1 MRLELTKKTDLA
13 FQALASI
20 ATHGDQ
26 RMNGSELAASLDIT
40 THYLPHVMAPLTRAG
55 WVASTSGPHGGYSIA
70 VDLHDITLLD
80 LVEAVEGSIDNNR
93 CLHLGPQHKA
103 DQGTC
108 ALHHPWTK
116 ARQALINALAETD
129 IGEIIYET
137 SDTSSVER
145 EQTLSA

>member
-13 FQALASI
+13 FQALAAI
-20 ATHGDQ
+20 AARGEERT
-26 RMNGSELAASLDIT
+26 NGSELAESLDIT

-70 VDLHDITLLD
+70 VDLHEITLLD
-80 LVEAVEGSIDNNR
+80 LVEAVEGPIDDGR
-93 CLHLGPQHKA
+93 CLHLGPLH
-103 DQGTC
+103 GVETTTC

-116 ARQALINALAETD
+116 ARQALISALAEANVGD
-129 IGEIIYET
+129 IILE
-137 SDTSSVER
+137 SSPPSMIDR

>member
-20 ATHGDQ
+20 AAQGDQ
-26 RMNGSELAASLDIT
+26 RTNGSDLTASLEIT

-70 VDLHDITLLD
+70 VDLHEITLLD
-80 LVEAVEGSIDNNR
+80 LVEAVEGPIDNGR
-93 CLHLGPQHKA
+93 CLHLGPRHNV
-103 DQGTC
+103 DQTAC

-116 ARQALINALAETD
+116 ARQALITALAETNVA
-129 IGEIIYET
+129 EIIEAP
-137 SDTSSVER
+137 SAPSMIDQER
-145 EQTLSA
+145 TLSA

>member
-20 ATHGDQ
+20 AAQGDQ
-26 RMNGSELAASLDIT
+26 RTNGSDLAESLDIT

-70 VDLHDITLLD
+70 VDLHEITLLD
-80 LVEAVEGSIDNNR
+80 LVEAVEGPIDNSR
-93 CLHLGPQHKA
+93 CLHLGPRHNTNQE
-103 DQGTC
+103 TC

-116 ARQALINALAETD
+116 ARQALITALAETNV
-129 IGEIIYET
+129 GEIIEAPD
-137 SDTSSVER
+137 SPSMVDHKH
-145 EQTLSA
+145 TLSA

>member
-20 ATHGDQ
+20 AAQGDQ
-26 RMNGSELAASLDIT
+26 RTNGSDLAASLEIT

-70 VDLHDITLLD
+70 VDLHEISLLD
-80 LVEAVEGSIDNNR
+80 LVEAVEGPIDNSR
-93 CLHLGPQHKA
+93 CLHLGPRHSM
-103 DQGTC
+103 DQAAC

-116 ARQALINALAETD
+116 ARQALITALAETNV
-129 IGEIIYET
+129 GEIIDAPGEQ
-137 SDTSSVER
+137 SIHDQ